1 MAKEMT
7 LDLIGVQ
14 LKTLIEGQRTLERRL
29 DGMDAK
35 IEAMDAKIDGL
46 ADDLDGN
53 TMLIRG
59 LAAYLGSQDSRL
71 KAVEK
76 EIERLGAA

>member
-29 DGMDAK
+29 DG
-35 IEAMDAKIDGL
+35 MDAKIDGL